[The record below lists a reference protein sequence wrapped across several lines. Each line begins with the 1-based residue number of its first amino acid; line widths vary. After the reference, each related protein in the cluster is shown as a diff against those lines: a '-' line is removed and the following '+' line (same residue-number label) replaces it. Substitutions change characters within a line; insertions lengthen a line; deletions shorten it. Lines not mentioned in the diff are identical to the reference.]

1 MGGFVS
7 CLGNRHGDVLRGR
20 VESLDSGS
28 ESQREMDDPLER
40 VFFNGDLKKMT
51 CLTVSGLNCIIQ
63 HLCCGTRV
71 L

>member
-1 MGGFVS
+1 MMGGFVS

-40 VFFNGDLKKMT
+40 
-51 CLTVSGLNCIIQ
+51 GLF
-63 HLCCGTRV
+63 
-71 L
+71 